1 MQTRQIF
8 KSIFLI
14 NHNDQILLI
23 VLLSKSLFLIYF
35 GSLFARFKSLNPNNM
50 LSFARVIE
58 IQWIAKQ
65 SIIIIIRCSQ
75 LRRDGLTLIKNAK
88 NLIFVEEAPW
98 TV

>member
-1 MQTRQIF
+1 M
-8 KSIFLI
+8 
-14 NHNDQILLI
+14 
-23 VLLSKSLFLIYF
+23 
-35 GSLFARFKSLNPNNM
+35 
-50 LSFARVIE
+50 IE

-75 LRRDGLTLIKNAK
+75 LRDGLTLIKNAK